1 MVDSDDYFDDLINDE
16 EEDSDEFDEDDDD
29 SDDEE
34 DDESAEVR
42 TAILSKNEMLALI
55 GLKTSDEG
63 GLIVRVD
70 PRETKPAAQTYD
82 DAEAATKWFN
92 RSLASSRRNGWRV
105 LYDGDPLY
113 G

>member
-1 MVDSDDYFDDLINDE
+1 MVDCDDYFDDLINDE
-16 EEDSDEFDEDDDD
+16 EEDSDECDEDDDH